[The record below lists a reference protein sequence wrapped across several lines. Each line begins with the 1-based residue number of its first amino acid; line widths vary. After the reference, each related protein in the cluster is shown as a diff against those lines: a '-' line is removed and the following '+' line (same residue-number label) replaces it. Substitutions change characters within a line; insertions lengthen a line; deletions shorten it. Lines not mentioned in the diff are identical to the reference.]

1 MKEQYFKCS
10 CSSEIL
16 RVAYDDELEQT
27 EFSIWEMQ
35 NAHKATLRQRLR
47 WCWRILFEGSPYGDQ
62 VIMEKEQVADLVEY
76 LVKIQNNDKEN

>member
-35 NAHKATLRQRLR
+35 NTHKATFWQRLR
-47 WCWRILFEGSPYGDQ
+47 WCWKILIEGSPYGDQ
-62 VIMEKEQVADLVEY
+62 VIFEKEGVSNLVNY
-76 LVKIQNNDKEN
+76 LIKIQNHE

>member
-62 VIMEKEQVADLVEY
+62 VIMEKEQVANLVEH
-76 LVKIQNNDKEN
+76 LISIQNHEV

>member
-1 MKEQYFKCS
+1 MAEQYFKCS

-35 NAHKATLRQRLR
+35 NTHKATLRQRLR

-62 VIMEKEQVADLVEY
+62 VILEKDGVADLIKY
-76 LVKIQNNDKEN
+76 LTKIQKQ

>member
-35 NAHKATLRQRLR
+35 NAHKAGWRQRLR

-62 VIMEKEQVADLVEY
+62 VILDNEGVANLVEY

>member
-1 MKEQYFKCS
+1 MKEQYFKCA

-35 NAHKATLRQRLR
+35 NTHKATLRQRLR

-62 VIMEKEQVADLVEY
+62 VILEEEGVDSLIEFLKSL
-76 LVKIQNNDKEN
+76 KNDQ